1 MNLNLYLLSFVF
13 WKLET
18 WYIDLPMIFV
28 KIIADFKNNCN
39 KIKLFDSKAFYWF
52 WFFVSLKALFKVH
65 KPLGG
70 LPRGKIVFIY

>member
-18 WYIDLPMIFV
+18 WYIDLPVIFV

-52 WFFVSLKALFKVH
+52 
-65 KPLGG
+65 
-70 LPRGKIVFIY
+70 